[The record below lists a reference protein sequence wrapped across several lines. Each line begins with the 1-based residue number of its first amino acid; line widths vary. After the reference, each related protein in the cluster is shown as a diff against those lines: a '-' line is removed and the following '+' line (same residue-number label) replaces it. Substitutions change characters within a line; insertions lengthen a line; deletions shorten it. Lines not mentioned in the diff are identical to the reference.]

1 MNMKEFR
8 NRDQLDA
15 KNTGLLVEID
25 NLESEQVDV
34 LLTFET
40 VRCMN
45 CSQHYTIDYQAVI
58 SNNRELLE

>member
-1 MNMKEFR
+1 
-8 NRDQLDA
+8 
-15 KNTGLLVEID
+15 LLVEID

-45 CSQHYTIDYQAVI
+45 CS
-58 SNNRELLE
+58 